1 MMEIQNSLIK
11 KKEKE
16 YPSSNFQNMT
26 IQSNHDQDKDK

>member
-1 MMEIQNSLIK
+1 MMEIQNSLI
-11 KKEKE
+11 KEKE